1 MNKNITISFILEN
14 EREKDKSFI
23 SNITQKLNDNG
34 IKLNERQL
42 YRYMSG
48 EVIPKYRIAR
58 SILKL
63 LKYTYSDE
71 DVNQILINSE
81 NEQKDRFDVSLT
93 NTNHL
98 PKNVNESLHK
108 RITLKN
114 YDFTFLGEEN
124 DSRQYSLELIM
135 QRVAAEFGSDNK
147 AFKRYVVS
155 LIDKDMKEQA
165 AKKNHGEFF
174 LQEITEGE
182 KDEKEY

>member
-81 NEQKDRFDVSLT
+81 NEQKERFDVSLT
-93 NTNHL
+93 NINHL
-98 PKNVNESLHK
+98 PKDLNESMHK

-114 YDFTFLGEEN
+114 NDFTFLGED

-135 QRVAAEFGSDNK
+135 QRIETEFGSDNN
-147 AFKRYVVS
+147 AFRRYVVY
-155 LIDKDMKEQA
+155 LIDNDMKEQA
-165 AKKNHGEFF
+165 AKKNNG
-174 LQEITEGE
+174 
-182 KDEKEY
+182 